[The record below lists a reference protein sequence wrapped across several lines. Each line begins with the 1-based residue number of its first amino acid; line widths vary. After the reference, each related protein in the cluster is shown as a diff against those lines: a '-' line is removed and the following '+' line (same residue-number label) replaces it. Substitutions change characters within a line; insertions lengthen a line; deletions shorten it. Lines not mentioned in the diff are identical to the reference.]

1 MNRILFFAF
10 ILLRSSCSNTKKETS
25 NPTANKSKISKS
37 VISNSEK
44 PQSNIANSNF
54 EILFNNTKV
63 SKYTIVDK
71 EYGNSSAIVQ
81 NPYDYTA
88 AQLERMPRMKRL
100 TLYIVIP
107 TSITKENL
115 SNTFCSFVSE
125 KYTADNELDEIVI
138 FAFDNK
144 TDIGNNQYTFGKSYW
159 GPIGK
164 PGSLTSEIIINNNR
178 SNYAFDMIIKDKVGN
193 IQKKDMPTQRE
204 LEIYTELM
212 HEKYIDLQEEKY
224 HPLIMKKF
232 KIKTKKE
239 LDAIWLKVAVYKN

>member
-81 NPYDYTA
+81 NTYDYTA
-88 AQLERMPRMKRL
+88 AQLERMPRMNSIHCDTNEYYKR
-100 TLYIVIP
+100 
-107 TSITKENL
+107 
-115 SNTFCSFVSE
+115 
-125 KYTADNELDEIVI
+125 
-138 FAFDNK
+138 
-144 TDIGNNQYTFGKSYW
+144 KSVKHLLLIC
-159 GPIGK
+159 IGK
-164 PGSLTSEIIINNNR
+164 
-178 SNYAFDMIIKDKVGN
+178 
-193 IQKKDMPTQRE
+193 
-204 LEIYTELM
+204 IYC
-212 HEKYIDLQEEKY
+212 
-224 HPLIMKKF
+224 
-232 KIKTKKE
+232 
-239 LDAIWLKVAVYKN
+239 